1 MDGAVLYGHLAE
13 CKYEFLKLMHNH
25 ASTALTASEEARM
38 VRLSSVEP
46 EVVVK
51 FAEFQGESS

>member
-13 CKYEFLKLMHNH
+13 CKHELLKLMHH
-25 ASTALTASEEARM
+25 YASTALTAGEEARM
-38 VRLSSVEP
+38 VRLCSVEP

-51 FAEFQGESS
+51 FAKF